1 MAIIKKKNKPFV
13 FFFSFWAQ
21 KYETMMIKKYQFLQI
36 LCQNKHTMIAKI
48 LNNIKFFY
56 IFANHKIGNKK
67 NIFVF
72 VVRLKLQYYDGVNKL
87 TFTSCTGQFN
97 RNSPPPP
104 SILKIPLKQGGGLF
118 VMTIVSIPQIL
129 RILIF

>member
-1 MAIIKKKNKPFV
+1 MVIKKNQTV
-13 FFFSFWAQ
+13 IFFSSFWAQ
-21 KYETMMIKKYQFLQI
+21 KYNTMMIKKYQFLQI

-48 LNNIKFFY
+48 LNNIKFFD
-56 IFANHKIGNKK
+56 IFANHKIGTKK

-97 RNSPPPP
+97 RNSPLP
-104 SILKIPLKQGGGLF
+104 SPF
-118 VMTIVSIPQIL
+118 
-129 RILIF
+129 